1 MDNMERTAVINIG
14 GEEYTLVLT
23 TRATKQIAGRYG
35 GLENLGDKL
44 MKSENFEL
52 AIGEIVWLITLL
64 ANQSILIH
72 NLRNR
77 DNKRELLTEEDVEL
91 LTSPV
96 DLASYKDAITEALYK
111 GTKRNIVSEDDPK
124 NAAVG

>member
-1 MDNMERTAVINIG
+1 MDNKRTATITIG
-14 GEEYTLVLT
+14 GEEYDLVLT

-52 AIGEIVWLITLL
+52 AISEIVWLITLL
-64 ANQSILIH
+64 ANQSIMIH
-72 NLRNR
+72 NLRHA
-77 DNKRELLTEEDVEL
+77 DEKKDLLTEDTVEL
-91 LTSPV
+91 LTTPA
-96 DLASYKDAITEALYK
+96 DLASYKEAITEALYK

>member
-1 MDNMERTAVINIG
+1 MDTERTAIITIG
-14 GEEYTLVLT
+14 GEEYSLVLT

-52 AIGEIVWLITLL
+52 AIGEIVWLNTLL

>member
-1 MDNMERTAVINIG
+1 MDNMERTAAINIG

-44 MKSENFEL
+44 MKSENFEM
-52 AIGEIVWLITLL
+52 AIDEIVWLITLL
-64 ANQSILIH
+64 ANQSIQIL
-72 NLRNR
+72 NLRHN
-77 DNKRELLTEEDVEL
+77 DSPRELLTVEVVEL
-91 LTSPV
+91 LTTPA
-96 DLASYKDAITEALYK
+96 DLASYKNAITEALQK
-111 GTKRNIVSEDDPK
+111 GTKRNIVSEDDAK